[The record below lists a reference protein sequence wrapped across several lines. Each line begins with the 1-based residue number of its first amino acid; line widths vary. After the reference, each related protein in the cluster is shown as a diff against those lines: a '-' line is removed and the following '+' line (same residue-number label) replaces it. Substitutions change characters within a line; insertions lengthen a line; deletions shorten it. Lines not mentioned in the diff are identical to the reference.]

1 MGRIQRTG
9 RLRRTSI
16 RKARRCSDIKRRSGK
31 KTKNEEYYAP
41 RKNHIMAALKFN
53 ERRQAD
59 SESFDSFV
67 MNLKILV
74 KDNGYQ
80 EEERMVRDA
89 IVFLCKHTKVRE
101 KCLDLAPLLTLEK
114 AVEIGRNHETN
125 LNSLKKL
132 EKDEDPTVNVANK
145 LKKNAKLGVVVSVKK
160 KAQISKTPK
169 RNLRKEKKDQTR
181 KTSVVT
187 TRPTRTVQQWDNSA
201 VSAKT

>member
-31 KTKNEEYYAP
+31 KKKNEEYYAP